1 MFEKEEIGRDAY
13 NFLNSE
19 RGNYILAQALTL
31 GIEKLEEVD
40 GVYREESNILDMKY
54 LLESLFKDYAMILQI
69 QKELT
74 SNGK

>member
-19 RGNYILAQALTL
+19 RGHYILAQALTL

-54 LLESLFKDYAMILQI
+54 LLESLFREYAMILQV
-69 QKELT
+69 QKGLT
-74 SNGK
+74 SNDK

>member
-19 RGNYILAQALTL
+19 RGHYILAQALTL

-40 GVYREESNILDMKY
+40 GVYREE
-54 LLESLFKDYAMILQI
+54 
-69 QKELT
+69 
-74 SNGK
+74 

>member
-31 GIEKLEEVD
+31 GIEKLEEVE
-40 GVYREESNILDMKY
+40 GIRREVSNINDMKY

>member
-19 RGNYILAQALTL
+19 RGHYILAQALTL